1 MEAQDREAGVRQ
13 QLADLGQQLSTLQ
26 DEEQRLTADSQR
38 LQAKVDAFR
47 VRKETIKAS
56 YTAAEASLAI
66 SAAFADI
73 GGHANG
79 QEPSDVEAAK
89 PPASGGAPP
98 AAGETPEGSPD
109 LAQASGDESGPA
121 DRGGVA
127 TQPGLMELRPGA
139 PDSMQAGLLFVME
152 PRDTV
157 VLVAWVEEPGGSPEK
172 YRKLMPDVTARLAMS
187 QSAPPATAAP
197 PAPAGGFLSYDA
209 ESFLDE
215 FFPGAEKTEV
225 DIEAAARAEPGAAE
239 VRTLAAYVRALGG
252 TLEIIADIGGERI
265 VLR

>member
-98 AAGETPEGSPD
+98 A
-109 LAQASGDESGPA
+109 
-121 DRGGVA
+121 
-127 TQPGLMELRPGA
+127 
-139 PDSMQAGLLFVME
+139 
-152 PRDTV
+152 
-157 VLVAWVEEPGGSPEK
+157 
-172 YRKLMPDVTARLAMS
+172 
-187 QSAPPATAAP
+187 TAAP